1 MTTTT
6 PHTRGDAA
14 FNPNSAVRAVII
26 IIISVAKMHLH
37 VPPPQTTSFH
47 ILRLNDD
54 AWAGAGALKSQE
66 QEGRQAVR
74 VELRAGMHGISIQW
88 WVGGGGGELGDLI
101 HNQIYAHASA
111 RIENGTVQETLHI

>member
-14 FNPNSAVRAVII
+14 FNPNSAVRTVII

-54 AWAGAGALKSQE
+54 AWAAAGALKSQE
-66 QEGRQAVR
+66 QEGR
-74 VELRAGMHGISIQW
+74 VELRAGMHGISIRW
-88 WVGGGGGELGDLI
+88 WVGGGGGEQGDLI